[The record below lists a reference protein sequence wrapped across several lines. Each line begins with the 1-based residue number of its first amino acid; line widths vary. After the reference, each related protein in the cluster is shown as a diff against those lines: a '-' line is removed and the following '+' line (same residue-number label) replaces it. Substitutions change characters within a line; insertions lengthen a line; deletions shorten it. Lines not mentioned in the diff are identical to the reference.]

1 MGSNRPPAPEPTWCR
16 MDLRGELST
25 RYAWGYISPDD
36 SVLVNDEGVVYV
48 RVDASLLEHDKV
60 RSLSILRIKG
70 ALRAVLKRALRWSK
84 IVRELYLVECDPT
97 SSDEEKGQPMHRSS
111 LTLRRR

>member
-25 RYAWGYISPDD
+25 RYAWGYISPDE

-48 RVDASLLEHDKV
+48 RVDASLLEHDKE

-70 ALRAVLKRALRWSK
+70 ALRAVLKRALRWSR
-84 IVRELYLVECDPT
+84 IVKELYME
-97 SSDEEKGQPMHRSS
+97 DETEQLTGDFNLGNPPKS
-111 LTLRRR
+111 LRLKR